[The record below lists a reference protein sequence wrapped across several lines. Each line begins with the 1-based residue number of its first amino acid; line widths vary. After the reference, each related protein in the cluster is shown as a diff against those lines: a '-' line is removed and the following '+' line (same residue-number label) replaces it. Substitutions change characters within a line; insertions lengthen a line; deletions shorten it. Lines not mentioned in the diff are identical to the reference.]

1 MKNYFQNL
9 LVPGTESLSRLS
21 ALLLLWLSASL
32 AIAPAAYANHTG
44 VGNFPFVTLLCKYSD
59 IADEPQSA
67 EFVQRLF
74 GDEYGGVNHYWKQ
87 ASYGRSSLDGSQAS
101 GWFTM
106 PYPRGY
112 YFIAGEAD
120 VGQIIND
127 CTAAADSS
135 IDFSAFAGINIFT
148 NGDWSGGSGGVGGNT
163 FITLDG
169 KSDFAYTVIGVNEW
183 RNHGLVV
190 HELGHGFGLRHSNA
204 SDEDDDP
211 YDSPWSVMSSV
222 NGFAVP
228 HPEFGNL
235 AKHFNAYEKE
245 LLGWLSRTE
254 ILELD
259 LDTLSTGASQRV
271 RLTGLGRANSAPG
284 TYRSLKLLRPSNG
297 TDFFFTLEAREQL
310 GEYEAALPGSGV
322 IIHEVDLQTRRAA
335 WVVDADQPPADF
347 ASSAGVIWGVGE
359 VYRGDGFEVEVLSR
373 TATGFEV
380 NVTGT
385 NGRVDGN
392 SVPFIRPVAANQQAA
407 VDQPFQLYLF
417 PVDPDGFNPELVSG
431 NLPRGATLTDNEN
444 GLWLFRWIP
453 TRSQSGEHSVSF
465 TVTDAIDATL
475 SASVSVNI
483 DVIEAEDI
491 IETPP
496 VSIAPGRPEPVL
508 GNIPWV
514 TLLCKFPDV
523 EAEPAT
529 VAFVQDMFGSSP
541 GQINHWWKEV
551 SYDRVNLDGSVV
563 LGWYDL
569 PQPREAYISG
579 SDSDADID
587 DERLTRECIAAADA
601 DVDFSRFYGVN
612 TFFNSGFNPFGVG
625 FGEARN
631 IVQDEAGVMATT
643 AISAPAWTSHTGV
656 IHEMSLAMGLPLA
669 NNSDRDGNTY
679 DNPWTNMSDGQGYA
693 VPDLRYEL
701 LAKHL
706 NAFEKYSLGWLAA
719 SEVTELRVD
728 ATIPGGLFTRL
739 APMTNADAGSSRR
752 AIILRDPILGPDVF
766 YTLEA
771 RERIGKYD
779 GNLPGTA
786 VIAYQVDLRRP
797 EPAWS
802 LYDNSDGSPPR
813 TYAYSSNDMWTVG
826 ETIEIP
832 GASIRITGR
841 TRDGFN
847 LHILTGLERDV
858 TNTTAGQ
865 GLAQGEAPVQQP
877 DTVESLQDFHLR
889 GEVPWANILC
899 QFADEEEVFPG
910 ADFVEQMFGSAP
922 GLLGHYWDA
931 VSDSNI
937 DVSGSEALGWYRL
950 SGDREDYISETVI
963 SEALLDECIA
973 LADADV
979 DFAGFYGVNLFFNA
993 EFNTLASGFGGRRV
1007 IDADNAGTLAFT
1019 ALGAPTWQWQAA
1031 VAHEM
1036 ARAMGLMLTDNS
1048 DGDDNPYD
1056 NPWTLM
1062 SDSRAYAT
1070 VDPLFNY
1077 RAKFLN
1083 AHDLELMGWLD
1094 DESVFT
1100 LDRTLLNNRTTLA
1113 IDLDL
1118 LHGEVAASNRLIR
1131 FEGTQAHTQY
1141 YVEARAREGLYDG
1154 SLPGTGVLIH
1164 ELNSENSREARLY
1177 HDESLGEAS
1186 DYADS
1191 PADLL
1196 TVGETV
1202 EVDGVEITVT
1212 ERTETGFVLV
1222 FYSPDNFDPDF
1233 PRGTA
1238 VDGADSQEPGQN
1250 TIIEPPSVVTTTVPN
1265 NNGLNSGTDTLAN
1278 ASTGTGSSGGG
1289 GYTFFLLWLLGL
1301 LLALRRL
1308 TSVPASAKP
1317 RYHRIPF

>member
-1 MKNYFQNL
+1 MTNILKNRVL
-9 LVPGTESLSRLS
+9 PGIQRLQAQLSVT
-21 ALLLLWLSASL
+21 ALLLFVTSL
-32 AIAPAAYANHTG
+32 FSPVLHANLG
-44 VGNFPFVTLLCKYSD
+44 AVGNHPFVTLLCKYSD
-59 IADEPQSA
+59 IADEPQSP
-67 EFVQRLF
+67 EFVQRLL

-101 GWFTM
+101 GWYTL
-106 PYPRGY
+106 PQPRNY

-135 IDFSAFAGINIFT
+135 IDFASFAGINIFT
-148 NGDWSGGSGGVGGNT
+148 NGDWSGGSGGVGGNS

-169 KSDFAYTVIGVNEW
+169 KSGFAYTVIGANEW

-245 LLGWLSRTE
+245 ILGWLAPSE

-271 RLTGLGRANSAPG
+271 RLTGLGRASSASG
-284 TYRSLKLLRPSNG
+284 TYRSLKLLRASSG

-310 GEYEAALPGSGV
+310 GQYEAGLPGSGV

-347 ASSAGVIWGVGE
+347 ASSAGVIWSVGE
-359 VYRGDGFEVEVLSR
+359 VYRGDGFEVEVLAR

-392 SVPFIRPVAANQQAA
+392 SVPFIRPIAPNQQAA

-431 NLPRGATLTDNEN
+431 NLPLGATLTDNEN
-444 GLWLFRWIP
+444 GLWLFRWTP
-453 TRSQSGEHSVSF
+453 TGSQRGQHSVSF
-465 TVTDAIDATL
+465 TVTDAIDVTL
-475 SASVSVNI
+475 SASVTVNI
-483 DVIEAEDI
+483 DVIEAAQI
-491 IETPP
+491 TETPP
-496 VSIAPGRPEPVL
+496 VSIAPGRPEIAL
-508 GNIPWV
+508 GNLPWV

-523 EAEPAT
+523 EVEPAT
-529 VAFVQDMFGSSP
+529 VAFVQDMFGSAP

-551 SYDRVNLDGSVV
+551 SYGRVNLDGSVV

-569 PQPREAYISG
+569 PQPRETYIRG
-579 SDSDADID
+579 TDSDTQID
-587 DERLTRECIAAADA
+587 DERLTRECIATADA

-625 FGEARN
+625 FGKAR
-631 IVQDEAGVMATT
+631 VVDQDGAGIMATT
-643 AISAPAWTSHTGV
+643 AISAPAWTRHTGV

-693 VPDLRYEL
+693 VPDLRYEW

-728 ATIPGGLFTRL
+728 LTIPGGLFTRL
-739 APMTNADAGSSRR
+739 APMTHVDAGSGRR
-752 AIILRDPILGPDVF
+752 AIILRDPVLGPDVY

-771 RERIGKYD
+771 RERIGRYD

-786 VIAYQVDLRRP
+786 IVAYQVDLRRP

-802 LYDNSDGSPPR
+802 LYDNSDGSSPR
-813 TYAYSSNDMWTVG
+813 TYAYSENDMWTVG

-847 LHILTGLERDV
+847 LHILTGLERDAG
-858 TNTTAGQ
+858 NTTAGL
-865 GLAQGEAPVQQP
+865 GLAQDEAPVLVP
-877 DTVESLQDFHLR
+877 ETSDLSPAHRLR
-889 GEVPWANILC
+889 GATPWANLLC
-899 QFADEEEVFPG
+899 QFADEEELSHEP
-910 ADFVEQMFGSAP
+910 AFVEQMFGSAT
-922 GLLGHYWDA
+922 GLLGHYWET
-931 VSDSNI
+931 VSSGNI
-937 DVSGSEALGWYRL
+937 DVSDSETFGWYTL
-950 SGDREDYISETVI
+950 SGERDDYISDTVI
-963 SEALLDECIA
+963 SEEMLDECIS
-973 LADADV
+973 LADNDL
-979 DFAGFYGVNLFFNA
+979 DFTGFYGVNLFFNA
-993 EFNTLASGFGGRRV
+993 EFNAVASGFGGQR
-1007 IDADNAGTLAFT
+1007 IINADNAGTKAFT
-1019 ALGAPTWQWQAA
+1019 ALGAPTWQWQAS

-1036 ARAMGLMLTDNS
+1036 ARAMGLSLTDNS
-1048 DGDDNPYD
+1048 DGDDNSYD

-1062 SDSRAYAT
+1062 SDSRAYAV
-1070 VDPLFNY
+1070 VDPLFNF

-1083 AHDLELMGWLD
+1083 AHDLELLGWLD
-1094 DESVFT
+1094 AAAVFT
-1100 LDRTLLNNRTTLA
+1100 LDRTLLNNRTTIA
-1113 IDLDL
+1113 IELDM
-1118 LHGEVAASNRLIR
+1118 LHGDVPANNRLIK
-1131 FEGTQAHTQY
+1131 FEGSGQNTQY
-1141 YVEARAREGLYDG
+1141 YIEARQRDGLYDG
-1154 SLPGTGVLIH
+1154 SLPASGVLVH
-1164 ELNSENSREARLY
+1164 ELVTGDGREARLF
-1177 HDESLGEAS
+1177 HDNSLGEPS

-1191 PADLL
+1191 PEDVW
-1196 TVGETV
+1196 TVGETL
-1202 EVDGVEITVT
+1202 EVDGVQITVI
-1212 ERTETGFVLV
+1212 ERTDSGFVLT

-1233 PRGTA
+1233 PRGSALDVSGSGENHVENSGSPASSAVLTA
-1238 VDGADSQEPGQN
+1238 
-1250 TIIEPPSVVTTTVPN
+1250 TVPGTSDTATT
-1265 NNGLNSGTDTLAN
+1265 NGTTGTTSGTGLTVN
-1278 ASTGTGSSGGG
+1278 SSGGG
-1289 GYTFFLLWLLGL
+1289 GFTYLLLGFLAL
-1301 LLALRRL
+1301 LLVVRS
-1308 TSVPASAKP
+1308 SVQ
-1317 RYHRIPF
+1317 RG